1 MSQQID
7 VLSHRFDAYQ
17 QAIKTLCA
25 DHQSVAARKAA
36 IDIRDEFVS
45 DMPLLIADALTS
57 YRGCQRLLAKT
68 MVDRLADKQLTVRS
82 TIEALAKA
90 GWLSQDDATGI
101 LATLPKPLD
110 SEHRAANGNPID
122 GYPLQQA

>member
-1 MSQQID
+1 MSIQID
-7 VLSHRFDAYQ
+7 TLEHRFDAYQ
-17 QAIKTLCA
+17 KAVATLCA
-25 DHQSVAARKAA
+25 DNQSIKDRRSA
-36 IDIRDEFVS
+36 IQVRDAFVS
-45 DMPLLIADALTS
+45 DMPLLIADALLS
-57 YRGCQRLLAKT
+57 YRMCQRQLAKA

-90 GWLSQDDATGI
+90 GWLSDDDAAGI

-110 SEHRAANGNPID
+110 LEHQAANGNPID

>member
-1 MSQQID
+1 MSNQID
-7 VLSHRFDAYQ
+7 MLQHRFDAYQ
-17 QAIKTLCA
+17 QAVATLCA
-25 DHQSVAARKAA
+25 DNQTVAVRAAA
-36 IDIRDEFVS
+36 IHVRDEFVS
-45 DMPLLIADALTS
+45 DMPLLIADALSS

-90 GWLSQDDATGI
+90 GWLSDDDAAGI
-101 LATLPKPLD
+101 LATLPKPLEN
-110 SEHRAANGNPID
+110 EHRAPNGNQID